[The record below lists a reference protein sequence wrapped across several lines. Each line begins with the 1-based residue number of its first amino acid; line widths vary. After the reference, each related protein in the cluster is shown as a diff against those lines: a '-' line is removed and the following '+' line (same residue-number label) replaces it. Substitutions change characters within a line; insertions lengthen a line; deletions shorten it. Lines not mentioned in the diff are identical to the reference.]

1 MSLYREERHWVAGK
15 EVGDLSRM
23 RVGKGHDTI
32 DLCYKFA
39 FMVRECLVYT

>member
-1 MSLYREERHWVAGK
+1 MEFAGREVRG
-15 EVGDLSRM
+15 LSRM
-23 RVGKGHDTI
+23 GVGKGHGTT